1 MPITL
6 CRSLSVFH
14 THTHSEENLQH
25 KRWRDIWWRLLSA
38 KGRRARMCQTHK
50 KSMANKSKCLQW
62 KEAAKIKKTGW
73 IWYADMTALWYK
85 EDRNITERC
94 TAQVLHLTSV
104 QLTGSCWDTR
114 EHTFI
119 QQPPRTLGCINHFV
133 GRTRRRGLRSVTHLW
148 WEKPFKP
155 SLIWVPS
162 ACTKCAYIHK

>member
-1 MPITL
+1 MFSLFYSTKYKKISPSAHH
-6 CRSLSVFH
+6 SLSFSLSS

-104 QLTGSCWDTR
+104 QLTGSCYG
-114 EHTFI
+114 H
-119 QQPPRTLGCINHFV
+119 PRTHFYTTAATYTWLHKSFC
-133 GRTRRRGLRSVTHLW
+133 GTNQETRPPLSDT
-148 WEKPFKP
+148 
-155 SLIWVPS
+155 SLMRK
-162 ACTKCAYIHK
+162 AL